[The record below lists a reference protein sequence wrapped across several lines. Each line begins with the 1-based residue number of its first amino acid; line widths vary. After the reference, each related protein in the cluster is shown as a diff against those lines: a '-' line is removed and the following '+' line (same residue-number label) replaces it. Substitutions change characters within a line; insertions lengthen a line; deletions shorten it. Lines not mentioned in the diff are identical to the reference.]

1 MYKYIFIKFVKGS
14 EKLAAIIFGAFG
26 VAANVIIYQQESG
39 KKLLLWKLLSDILWM
54 IQYLCLGAFSGAAI
68 AAVGIIRETVFL
80 NQSKK
85 WAQGKGWL
93 LLFLVLSLVSAVFTW
108 KSIFSILPAFAS
120 ALSVFSFWKNKPTLA
135 RSLAF
140 PISVSMLTY
149 DIFCGSYLGIANEI
163 FTLVSAFIG
172 VLRNRKSETEVI

>member
-1 MYKYIFIKFVKGS
+1 MILCILKGS
-14 EKLAAIIFGAFG
+14 ESLAAMIFGALG

-39 KKLLLWKLLSDILWM
+39 KKLLFCKLISDILWM
-54 IQYLCLGAFSGAAI
+54 AHYICLSAFSGAAI
-68 AAVGIIRETVFL
+68 AAIGVIREAVFL

-85 WAQGKGWL
+85 WAQSKGWL
-93 LLFLVLSLVSAVFTW
+93 LLFLALSVVSAVFTW
-108 KSIFSILPAFAS
+108 KSAFSLLPAVAS
-120 ALSVFSFWKNKPTLA
+120 VLAVFSFWKNKPSLT

-140 PISVSMLTY
+140 PISFSMLTY

-172 VLRNRKSETEVI
+172 VLRNKKSGTEVM